1 MELADLSEKKT
12 QVSKKQEIEIDIP
25 DSLVSRIWFLWVR
38 QLMKFN
44 TFTDVGFG
52 KMIDQFLSEA
62 PYKLLN
68 QEKFNIKSLV
78 RSQKALFILCCLLEL
93 LSLFFEFSSPV
104 FIQLLISYIESSSP
118 LSSGLILFSCFF
130 IIIFSYPV
138 VDVHRRFNSCK
149 LELRIRNYLFS
160 LIFNKILKTSSTS
173 DGTCMNI
180 LTVDTEIVV
189 NFFWGLPYNLFIP
202 LQVFIGLFL
211 IYSQLGHATWLAV
224 GVIFLAFFTNG
235 LFSSTCT
242 KANDR
247 LMHVRDLRLAQS
259 SQFLNDIKGIKA
271 NDWEKSLVD
280 RIVEIRKEEL
290 KSRRFINALISLN
303 IFYFIALP
311 SIMAVAVI
319 GFYVFAM
326 GEELTAKKTFVTIS
340 TLFLIQHPVMF
351 IPKFI
356 MDLIKTMVSLK
367 RIETFLNSKELQALP
382 QSSQIRFENATLS
395 YKEKP
400 ILSNLNLTLP
410 QGALTILVGPVGS
423 GKSSFL
429 QSIMGELQLT
439 SGSLFSHRSLAYC
452 TGLDYWLLNATLRD
466 NILLGS
472 AYNEEKYK
480 EVIQSCCLTHDVSQ
494 LPAGDLTEIG
504 EKGINL
510 SGGQKARVALAR
522 AVYADKEVYLLDD
535 PISAVDGQV
544 AQEIFEKCF
553 LGLLRNKTRILVT
566 HRTEFLGRADWI
578 LGLKN
583 GQVAKF
589 IQVDKD
595 REVLNF
601 ENIDLD
607 EEEEGE
613 GEGRIGHGSKWSR
626 DKGKGKK
633 DYEGI
638 EEEDED
644 EGGFDELME
653 DEDMETGVVSKEV
666 YLKYLELAGGSAW
679 FALAVFSVLAWIVAD
694 TVADIC
700 LKNWSDEGNSDYFS
714 VYISLKGVGVFMILI
729 TSIVIHC
736 IISIKASES
745 SHQDLLLAMS
755 TAPINLFY
763 DVTPVGRILN
773 RLSHDIE
780 IIDYE
785 LPDEINSVLILLSLI
800 LSIISV
806 SLIYFPLI
814 SILIPLILYPASF
827 IIRSYMKV
835 SRELTRLE
843 SVSMSPVIS
852 SFKEA
857 IQGSPYMRVFGV
869 SDLFTQKN
877 EALVKTNSGYKYLFA
892 GCQEWARLY
901 LGLLSSTFS
910 CCIFL
915 LAILFK
921 DSVSL
926 GSVGLSLSYAF
937 FLPEILSELLM
948 SLTNLENKM
957 IAVERVKS
965 MSAVVKENLQGK
977 EFCERSER
985 TGIEFYKVFMR
996 YRPNT
1001 ELVLKGLS
1009 VVFPQGKNVGI
1020 IGRTGSGKSSMFLA
1034 LLRIVELESGVIFI
1048 DGVNIAKISLS
1059 SLRKLFTLVP
1069 QDPLVFDGTTRQN
1082 IDPFGHFNDD
1092 EIKNAMIKSGL
1103 KFDLDYEIKAGG
1115 KNISVGE
1122 RQMISL
1128 SRAFVSK
1135 CRFVLFDEATAGID
1149 LETDEKI
1156 QQALVGLIRDSTV
1169 LTIAHRASTIEKF
1182 DFIIELDDGKLS
1194 GSKFR

>member
-1 MELADLSEKKT
+1 MCI
-12 QVSKKQEIEIDIP
+12 V
-25 DSLVSRIWFLWVR
+25 V
-38 QLMKFN
+38 
-44 TFTDVGFG
+44 
-52 KMIDQFLSEA
+52 
-62 PYKLLN
+62 LN
-68 QEKFNIKSLV
+68 L
-78 RSQKALFILCCLLEL
+78 
-93 LSLFFEFSSPV
+93 
-104 FIQLLISYIESSSP
+104 
-118 LSSGLILFSCFF
+118 
-130 IIIFSYPV
+130 
-138 VDVHRRFNSCK
+138 K
-149 LELRIRNYLFS
+149 LELRIRNSLFS
-160 LIFNKILKTSSTS
+160 LIFNKILKTSTAS

-180 LTVDTEIVV
+180 LTVDTENVV
-189 NFFWGLPYNLFIP
+189 NFFWGLPYNVFIP
-202 LQVFIGLFL
+202 LQIFISLAI

-224 GVIFLAFFTNG
+224 CVIFLAFFTNAV
-235 LFSSTCT
+235 FSSTCS

-247 LMHVRDLRLAQS
+247 LMQVRDLRLAQS

-271 NDWEKSLVD
+271 NNWEKSFVD
-280 RIVEIRKEEL
+280 RIVGIRKEEL
-290 KSRRFINALISLN
+290 SNRRFINVLTSLN
-303 IFYFIALP
+303 VFYFLALP

-319 GFYVFAM
+319 GFYVFVM
-326 GEELTAKKTFVTIS
+326 GEELTAKKTFVTLS
-340 TLFLIQHPVMF
+340 TLFLIQHPVMY
-351 IPKFI
+351 IPEFI
-356 MDLIKTMVSLK
+356 MDLIKTLVSLK
-367 RIETFLNSKELQALP
+367 RIETFLNTQELQPLP
-382 QSSQIRFENATLS
+382 QSSHIRFENATLS
-395 YKEKP
+395 HNNKP
-400 ILSNLNLTLP
+400 ILSNLTLTLP
-410 QGALTILVGPVGS
+410 SGSLTTIIGPVGS

-429 QSIMGELQLT
+429 QGIMGELQLS
-439 SGSLFSHRSLAYC
+439 SGFISSNSSLAYC
-452 TGLDYWLLNATLRD
+452 TGLDSWLINATLRD

-472 AYNEEKYK
+472 SYNEDKYNQ
-480 EVIQSCCLTHDVSQ
+480 VIQSCCLTHDINL

-522 AVYADKEVYLLDD
+522 AVYADREVYLLDD

-544 AQEIFEKCF
+544 AEEIFEKCF
-553 LGLLRNKTRILVT
+553 LGLLRDKTRVLVT
-566 HRTEFLGRADWI
+566 HRTEFLHRADWI

-583 GQVAKF
+583 GLVVKF
-589 IQVDKD
+589 VNVDKNGD
-595 REVLNF
+595 GNKDKDKEVLEF
-601 ENIDLD
+601 ENIDLEEEE
-607 EEEEGE
+607 EEEEGKGKGRFGKGWIGDGEMYSQDKGNGKREFGDKEEEQE
-613 GEGRIGHGSKWSR
+613 GEGDI
-626 DKGKGKK
+626 
-633 DYEGI
+633 
-638 EEEDED
+638 
-644 EGGFDELME
+644 DELME

-666 YLKYLELAGGSAW
+666 YFKYAKLAGGPTWISV
-679 FALAVFSVLAWIVAD
+679 AVFSVLGWMAAD

-700 LKNWSDEGNSDYFS
+700 LKNWTDDGSSDYFA
-714 VYISLKGVGVFMILI
+714 VYISLKGVGIFMILI
-729 TSIVIHC
+729 SSIVIHC
-736 IISIKASES
+736 IVSIKASES
-745 SHQDLLLAMS
+745 SHHDLLLALS

-780 IIDYE
+780 IIDSE

-800 LSIISV
+800 ISIISV

-857 IQGSPYMRVFGV
+857 IQGSTYLRVFGV

-877 EALVKTNSGYKYLFA
+877 SELIKTNSGYKFLFA

-926 GSVGLSLSYAF
+926 GSVGLCLSYAF

-965 MSAVVKENLQGK
+965 MSAVVKENLEGK
-977 EFCERSER
+977 EFSERNER
-985 TGIEFYKVFMR
+985 TGIEFYKVCLR

-1048 DGVNIAKISLS
+1048 DGVNIAKINLS

-1082 IDPFGHFNDD
+1082 IDPFGYFNDD
-1092 EIKNAMIKSGL
+1092 EIKNAMIKAGL

-1115 KNISVGE
+1115 KNVSVGE

-1135 CRFVLFDEATAGID
+1135 SRFVLFDEATAGID
-1149 LETDEKI
+1149 LEADEKI
-1156 QQALVGLIRDSTV
+1156 QLALVGLIRDSTV

-1182 DFIIELDDGKLS
+1182 DFIIELDDGKLL